1 VWKELVAELDGKK
14 LTMVDF
20 DRDTEDG
27 DAYARSQGFVGQP
40 AIVIYGTDGQIA
52 HKQHGPST
60 AKETEALIRKWADGA

>member
-1 VWKELVAELDGKK
+1 MVAELNGKK

-20 DRDTEDG
+20 DRDTEEG
-27 DAYARSQGFVGQP
+27 DAYARSHGFVGQP
-40 AIVIYGTDGQIA
+40 AIVIFDTSGEIA